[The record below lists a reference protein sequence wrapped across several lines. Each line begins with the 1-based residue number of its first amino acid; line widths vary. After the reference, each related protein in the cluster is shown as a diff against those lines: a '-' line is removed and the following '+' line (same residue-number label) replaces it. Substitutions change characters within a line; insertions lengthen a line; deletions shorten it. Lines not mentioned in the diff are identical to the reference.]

1 MQNTPSTTALNASRR
16 LAPSTA
22 HADWTLTVVTH
33 ALPERARSQL
43 RAELAA
49 FAATRGLAAQYSAD
63 AIAITAV
70 DTAITD
76 EDCGAVMGWLCARPE
91 VRLVHVSRPRTSSA
105 CAVTFASKSR
115 DSACPR
121 AEHHDAHPCDE
132 DVSQEPP
139 WWQA

>member
-1 MQNTPSTTALNASRR
+1 MQKTPDSTALNAHRS
-16 LAPSTA
+16 LAPSPA
-22 HADWTLTVVTH
+22 HPHWTLTVVTH
-33 ALPERARSQL
+33 ALPERVRSQL
-43 RAELAA
+43 RAELTA

-63 AIAITAV
+63 AIGITAV

-76 EDCGAVMGWLCARPE
+76 EDRGAVMGWLCARPE
-91 VRLVHVSRPRTSSA
+91 VRLVHVTRPRMSGA

-115 DSACPR
+115 VAACIR
-121 AEHHDAHPCDE
+121 AKHHNPHPCDE